1 MKLNTKFVLATFFIV
16 LLISISSMLVFY
28 ILSGKVIKQ
37 QQEKTIL
44 NATTNFAFALQ
55 YELQNMDEEFN
66 SLLPQIKN
74 SPFISLE
81 KNKIDFLF
89 TLENDSTINKKE
101 FWIKPNSFLS
111 RRTYSFVKFFQN
123 NPTLL
128 LRYKQLNNGKTFFY
142 GKIIDSEFLNS
153 IAQKINADVSLVLN
167 ESPVEISKPAENK
180 KYLLKIINAN
190 KILQLKN
197 NFDLYSEEESDQD
210 FISSIYSSKSGLF
223 PFSKVNFL
231 IFQSFKESSEFRST
245 LRIVMLLIIITGSG
259 ITFIIVLLFTN
270 RLRKQISLLNEVVVE
285 TGKGNLDL
293 RVPILTKDEIG
304 KFGESF
310 NKMLDEIVKKNT
322 REKNYSEF
330 ITLINQKQ
338 SLQDLCDAALSKII
352 NSVQVPFGCI
362 NLVEGKNVKQ
372 VSTFGLVNN
381 KFRNDSKD
389 EIYTLIINKKEKL
402 EYYFE
407 ENFPEV
413 KTAITSIKI
422 KYLLLFPII
431 YNKEVIA
438 IVELASDILK
448 NNISKEYLEVI
459 HDQLAIGI
467 INAKSFEQ
475 LEKLVEELQKLN
487 EESKKQNSQIIQQN
501 EQLIKLHKELQEKAE
516 ELDKQRKQ
524 AIELTKV
531 KSEFLASMS
540 HELRTP
546 LISINGLTELLLK
559 NISLDSQLKDRIKIV
574 HRNGK
579 KLLSLINNI
588 LEFSKFESGKIEVKK
603 ETFLL
608 ADLIEDLFPLFEQLT
623 KEKDLKLIFDLPKGK
638 SLLLNTDKEKIE
650 QILSNLIT
658 NAIKFTESGYV
669 KLNVEIVHNDEIKFC
684 VEDSGIGISE
694 NDKEIIFKEF
704 KQADS
709 SLARKYS
716 GAGLGLAICKKYLEL
731 LGCDLFL
738 ESQVGKGSKFYFILR
753 ESLLDIIETEE
764 HSFLSINN
772 DDKTNKEVLLISENK
787 SSIKLI
793 EDYLSSYSVK
803 VEKVDSDSVAKE
815 KISNISYN
823 GIILNKEN
831 IDWNIIPLIKKSS
844 NKKTPIIISQILEE
858 QKIGW
863 EPEIFEFIIKDNFE
877 TEFVDVKLRAEYFY
891 TKNFSKANLFFQNE
905 HKLNITENILNNFEI
920 VYQDVSISDDIDANG
935 LILVDVESL
944 QEKSIEICY
953 IISSSNKSKKTPII
967 FVLPNEINSNL
978 SEVLNNNLK
987 NYVSKIHHHPMDILK
1002 VLRDRLEL
1010 NKQFDS
1016 NNSIEEIENE
1026 LSVTEKKSNIN
1037 PTVLIVDDDNDA
1049 LFTVGEYLKAMNY
1062 DAVFAH
1068 NGMECLIMLNHVNPD
1083 LILLDIMMPQ
1093 MDGFETIKRIRND
1106 NRFLKL
1112 PIIALTAYA
1121 MLENKDVIEKNGF
1134 NDIITKPINYQT
1146 FQQTI
1151 TKYIS

>member
-1 MKLNTKFVLATFFIV
+1 MKLNTKFVLATFSIV

-28 ILSGKVIKQ
+28 VLSGKVIKQ

-55 YELQNMDEEFN
+55 YELQNLDEEFN
-66 SLLPQIKN
+66 SLLPQIDK
-74 SPFISLE
+74 SFFVSLE

-101 FWIKPNSFLS
+101 FVVKSNSFLKLRS
-111 RRTYSFVKFFQN
+111 YSFKDFFHD

-128 LRYKQLNNGKTFFY
+128 LRYKQLNNGKTFYY
-142 GKIIDSEFLNS
+142 GKIVDSEFLNS
-153 IAQKINADVSLVLN
+153 IAQKVNAEIALVLDD
-167 ESPVEISKPAENK
+167 SPIEISKPAENQ
-180 KYLLKIINAN
+180 KYLLKIVNAN
-190 KILQLKN
+190 KNLQLKN
-197 NFDLYSEEESDQD
+197 NFDLYSVEESNED

-231 IFQSFKESSEFRST
+231 IFQSFKESAEFRST
-245 LRIVMLLIIITGSG
+245 LSIVMLLIIVAGSG
-259 ITFIIVLLFTN
+259 VTFIIVLLFTN
-270 RLRKQISLLNEVVVE
+270 KLRKQISLLNEVVLE

-310 NKMLDEIVKKNT
+310 NKMLDEIVKKNN

-338 SLQDLCDAALSKII
+338 SLQELCDAALSKII
-352 NSVQVPFGCI
+352 NSVQVPFGSI
-362 NLVEGKNVKQ
+362 SLVDGKKIKQ
-372 VSTFGLVNN
+372 ISTIGFGNG
-381 KFRNDSKD
+381 KFYIDNKD
-389 EIYTLIINKKEKL
+389 ELYSSSILKKEAI

-407 ENFPEV
+407 DNVPEV
-413 KTAITSIKI
+413 TTTLTSIKV
-422 KYLLLFPII
+422 KYLLLFPIL

-438 IVELASDILK
+438 IVELASDAQQRETTK
-448 NNISKEYLEVI
+448 DYLEII
-459 HDQLAIGI
+459 HDQLAIEI
-467 INAKSFEQ
+467 VNAKSLEQ
-475 LEKLVEELQKLN
+475 LENLVNELQKLN
-487 EESKKQNSQIIQQN
+487 EESKKQNAQIIEQN
-501 EQLIKLHKELQEKAE
+501 EQLKKLHKELQEKAE
-516 ELDKQRKQ
+516 ELEKQRKQ

-531 KSEFLASMS
+531 KSEFLASIS

-559 NISLDSQLKDRIKIV
+559 NISLDPHIKERIKIV

-608 ADLIEDLFPLFEQLT
+608 AYLIEDLFPIFEQLT
-623 KEKDLKLIFDLPKGK
+623 KEKNLQLVFDLPKNK
-638 SLLLNTDKEKIE
+638 NLLLNTDKEKIE

-658 NAIKFTESGYV
+658 NAIKFTEKGYV
-669 KLNVEIVHNDEIKFC
+669 KISVEILNNVEIKFC

-704 KQADS
+704 KQVDS
-709 SLARKYS
+709 SLSRKYS

-731 LGCDLFL
+731 LNSDLHL
-738 ESQVGKGSKFYFILR
+738 ESQVGKGSKFYFILK
-753 ESLLDIIETEE
+753 ESLLDVIETDN
-764 HSFLSINN
+764 HSFLSISNEAQTPKN
-772 DDKTNKEVLLISENK
+772 ILLISENK
-787 SSIKLI
+787 SSVKLI
-793 EDYLSSYSVK
+793 EDYLHSYSVH
-803 VEKVDSDSVAKE
+803 VEIIDSYSKAKE
-815 KISNISYN
+815 KILAEDFQ
-823 GIILNKEN
+823 GIIFNKED
-831 IDWNIIPLIKKSS
+831 IDWNLIPIIKKSS
-844 NKKTPIIISQILEE
+844 NKNKPIIISLILEE

-863 EPEIFEFIIKDNFE
+863 EPEIFDFILQNDFENEFIDLKNR
-877 TEFVDVKLRAEYFY
+877 VEYFF
-891 TKNFSKANLFFQNE
+891 NRSISKAVLLYQNE
-905 HKLNITENILNNFEI
+905 CKINISENIQNNYEI
-920 VYQDVSISDDIDANG
+920 IFQEFTSPNIIDTNCII
-935 LILVDVESL
+935 LIDVESL
-944 QEKSIEICY
+944 EEKSIEICY
-953 IISSSNKSKKTPII
+953 FISANIRNKKVPLVFI
-967 FVLPNEINSNL
+967 LPDEINESL
-978 SEVLNNNLK
+978 SEKLNENLK
-987 NYVSKIHHHPMDILK
+987 SYTKQIHHHPMDILK

-1016 NNSIEEIENE
+1016 EKSIEKIENE
-1026 LSVTEKKSNIN
+1026 FSSHEQKIKVK
-1037 PTVLIVDDDNDA
+1037 PTVLVVDDDNDA
-1049 LFTVGEYLKAMNY
+1049 LFTVGEYLKEMNY
-1062 DAVFAH
+1062 DTVFAH

-1106 NRFLKL
+1106 NRFSKL

-1134 NDIITKPINYQT
+1134 DDIITKPISSQT
-1146 FQQTI
+1146 LQQKI
-1151 TKYIS
+1151 NKYIS